1 MFVFCSTQFMKGLK
15 GGVLEEIPY
24 VTEFLSD
31 LEDEVY
37 PFLNFNHQYSSRQK
51 KKSLKLFTDLV
62 RSKKK
67 LVRLGCKINLK
78 KKDAKKSMDIKHRMP
93 IAKP

>member
-1 MFVFCSTQFMKGLK
+1 MSTSPYLSILMFVFFYSTQFMKGLK

-37 PFLNFNHQYSSRQK
+37 PFL
-51 KKSLKLFTDLV
+51 
-62 RSKKK
+62 
-67 LVRLGCKINLK
+67 
-78 KKDAKKSMDIKHRMP
+78 
-93 IAKP
+93 